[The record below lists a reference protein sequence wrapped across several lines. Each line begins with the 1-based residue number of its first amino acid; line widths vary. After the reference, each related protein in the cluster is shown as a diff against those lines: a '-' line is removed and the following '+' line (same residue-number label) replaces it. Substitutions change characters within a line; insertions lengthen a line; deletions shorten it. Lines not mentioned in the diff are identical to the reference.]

1 MLLRHATH
9 IVCIYPQV
17 IVCCVKI
24 LSWWIKFTH
33 NKEEFWH
40 VIYWEYIVW
49 PRYCSE
55 HNRVY
60 VESNIHYW
68 VISFLWNLVNH
79 PNYPFD
85 PDKGCSKNPKLLDLW
100 CGLKAEIMKL
110 MICKTELSHYITIMC
125 VECRCLMAFTDYI
138 LRFFRFFDHPVVQ
151 RFLLQF
157 WFDKCPLCWQNIN
170 ENLAIN
176 FIRSRSTANFY
187 LIFRS

>member
-40 VIYWEYIVW
+40 VIYWEYTVW

-85 PDKGCSKNPKLLDLW
+85 PDKGCSKFQNFW
-100 CGLKAEIMKL
+100 ICGLKAEIMKL

-125 VECRCLMAFTDYI
+125 VDVLWQSMTRYWVSSDFFII
-138 LRFFRFFDHPVVQ
+138 LLFRGFYCSSGLINV
-151 RFLLQF
+151 LCA
-157 WFDKCPLCWQNIN
+157 DK
-170 ENLAIN
+170 
-176 FIRSRSTANFY
+176 T
-187 LIFRS
+187 